1 MLKKNYVWIFLF
13 LLLITNLNK
22 LIGQSHYIEHINRL
36 IKEGNFHE
44 AINKIDSI
52 ERTEK
57 VSQNLIELKGNLYAI
72 LGNIDK
78 ACDYFKKLKPTYL
91 NKILYYNFSCY
102 KDKQYQYFIKKYYP
116 KTKNFREDKRPVYTR
131 KDSLRGSLN
140 KLRSCYDVI
149 FYNLYVRIYPFTRMI
164 CGENEIVFRLTEPTN
179 IIQLDLYEKMEI
191 ESIIWNNIKL
201 NYSREFDAI
210 FIKFPENLKKDEIHK
225 IKIAYKGKP
234 IKAKNPPWIGG
245 FVWKKDEEN
254 KYWIGVACEH
264 LGASSWWPVKDHLSD
279 KPDSML
285 INIEVP
291 SSYNVVSN
299 GKLIGVKKNKSNS
312 IYKFKVTYPINNYN
326 VTFYM
331 GKYTVTYDTLKIDN
345 KEILLRYYTL
355 PYQHDKFVNYFKQ
368 SKNVV
373 TTFIK
378 IFGDYPFPNDGY
390 GLVQSPYSGMEHQ
403 TVIAYGDKIIGTRN
417 HSNNYDRIIVHETAH
432 EWWGNSVTASDMAD
446 IWLHEGF
453 ATYAEL
459 IFNELIIGRK
469 EYLKELAKNIN
480 YIYNLWPVVGNY
492 EVNENTFITN
502 DVYNKG
508 AVILHNIR
516 CIINND
522 SIFFKMI
529 KDYYEKYKYK
539 SINTDTFINFVNNYT
554 NINFNP
560 FFDVFLYK
568 TDLPELKYTYKI
580 LNDTL
585 LFTYYWDKVDFGFE
599 MPFTII
605 TDNGNIIRIK
615 GTKNENTIIIP
626 KCRHF
631 YFINQYTIQ
640 PFLSENQI
648 DDNIFYGFTYYKT
661 SWIK

>member
-13 LLLITNLNK
+13 LLLITNSKK
-22 LIGQSHYIEHINRL
+22 LISQSYYTEYIDRL

-52 ERTEK
+52 ESTEK
-57 VSQNLIELKGNLYAI
+57 ISQNLIELKGNLYAI

-102 KDKQYQYFIKKYYP
+102 KDKQYQYFIRKYYP
-116 KTKNFREDKRPVYTR
+116 KTKNFRDDKRPVYTK

-140 KLRSCYDVI
+140 KFRSCYDVV
-149 FYNLYVRIYPFTRMI
+149 FYNLYFKIYPFTRKI
-164 CGENEIVFRLTEPTN
+164 SGENEIAFRITESTDV
-179 IIQLDLYEKMEI
+179 IQVDLYEKMEI

-312 IYKFKVTYPINNYN
+312 IFKFKVTYPINNYN

-331 GKYTVTYDTLKIDN
+331 GKYNVTYDTLRIDD

-368 SKNVV
+368 SKDVI

-403 TVIAYGDKIIGTRN
+403 TVIAYGDKILGT
-417 HSNNYDRIIVHETAH
+417 HKYSNDYDRIIVHETAH

-459 IFNELIIGRK
+459 LFDEITLGKN
-469 EYLKELAKNIN
+469 EYLKELVKNMN
-480 YIYNLWPVVGNY
+480 YIFNLWPVVGNY

-508 AVILHNIR
+508 AIILHNIR
-516 CIINND
+516 CIIND
-522 SIFFKMI
+522 DAIFFKII
-529 KDYYEKYKYK
+529 KDFYEKYKYK
-539 SINTDTFINFVNNYT
+539 SINTDTFINFVNKHT
-554 NINFNP
+554 GIDFNP
-560 FFDVFLYK
+560 FFNIFLFK
-568 TDLPELKYTYKI
+568 TNLPELKYTYKI
-580 LNDTL
+580 INDTL
-585 LFTYYWDKVDFGFE
+585 FFTYQWDNVSNGFE

-605 TDNGNIIRIK
+605 TDSGNIIRIK
-615 GTKNENTIIIP
+615 GTKNENTLKIP
-626 KCRHF
+626 NCTYF
-631 YFINQYTIQ
+631 YFLNQFTIQ
-640 PFLSENQI
+640 PFLMKDKI

-661 SWIK
+661 IWVK